1 MLLTELK
8 ALWGQLANPKFL
20 HFLLEPLLL
29 WGVLV
34 GTLAWMISVWWL
46 KDRRAQLCSL
56 LLLAVSAFSI
66 YPIMKGRRQA
76 GPAFTGNIALQNTQ
90 DIRREDTQW
99 AYYTLGGLAVAGFF
113 LTGEGRGKIG
123 TALSLV
129 LVTGGLATTVLSVW
143 LQEREVAVFHPEARR
158 PKLGWQ
164 WQGTHP
170 VPGHSCSHPG
180 SPC

>member
-1 MLLTELK
+1 MLLPELK

-20 HFLLEPLLL
+20 PFLLEPLLL
-29 WGVLV
+29 WGVLA
-34 GTLAWMISVWWL
+34 GTFAWMISVWWL

-76 GPAFTGNIALQNTQ
+76 GPAFTGNIALQNAQ

-113 LTGEGRGKIG
+113 LTGEGRGKVG
-123 TALSLV
+123 TALSLI
-129 LVTGGLATTVLSVW
+129 LVTGGLTTTVLSLW

-158 PKLGWQ
+158 PRVGWHGRSAQ
-164 WQGTHP
+164 PAPEHP
-170 VPGHSCSHPG
+170 RFLPGRPY
-180 SPC
+180 